1 MNYNDMK
8 HTAKDLARAYAQYQT
23 QVYVNYGKVMQPWA
37 KLQADYFNYITVDG
51 TCNTTAA
58 E

>member
-1 MNYNDMK
+1 MK
-8 HTAKDLARAYAQYQT
+8 HTAEDLARAYAQYQT

-51 TCNTTAA
+51 SCNTTAA

>member
-1 MNYNDMK
+1 MK
-8 HTAKDLARAYAQYQT
+8 HTAEDLARAYAQYQT

-37 KLQADYFNYITVDG
+37 KLPADYFNYITVDG